1 MNFLYQSRKLK
12 QTFVAILM
20 ALIVLLSLFP
30 TPSTHAHGGVIVNT
44 GYTDQYEW
52 LIALSPYPVT
62 SGETI
67 ITLLIYDINTYAPI
81 LDAHTEMTLTDSSGA
96 VLGPFVMETDPE
108 VYPGDYSTILQLDEL
123 TTWDGLFQ
131 VWEKEE
137 DKLGGIAPL
146 KLSFTFEVLE
156 GVREPTSTPVVAA
169 TETAF
174 AAEVAA
180 ARAETPSPEDVNGEA
195 TPVPPAA
202 GASVNSESETNTN
215 LNETASTATL
225 STPVTSASGPFGF
238 SWLALGLIAIVPLII
253 IGYWVMR

>member
-12 QTFVAILM
+12 QTCLAIVT
-20 ALIVLLSLFP
+20 ALVVLLSLFP
-30 TPSTHAHGGVIVNT
+30 TPVTHAHGGVIVNT

-62 SGETI
+62 PGETI
-67 ITLLIYDINTYAPI
+67 ITLLIYDIDTYAPI
-81 LDAHTEMTLTDSSGA
+81 LDAHTEMTMTDSSSA

-137 DKLGGIAPL
+137 DKLGDIAPL
-146 KLSFTFEVLE
+146 ELSFTFEVME
-156 GVREPTSTPVVAA
+156 GVREPTSTPVVEA

-174 AAEVAA
+174 AVEVAA
-180 ARAETPSPEDVNGEA
+180 ARSETPSPEGSNGEA
-195 TPVPPAA
+195 TPVAPAVDT
-202 GASVNSESETNTN
+202 SNNREPETKSN

-225 STPVTSASGPFGF
+225 STPFTNESGPFGF
-238 SWLALGLIAIVPLII
+238 SWLTLGLIAIVPLIM